1 MSSECSRA
9 QNLAIL
15 VPNHG
20 TAAPALSCPLP
31 GRASGSSCT
40 PGPPM
45 SRGVTLW
52 AGCSGGTESQDR
64 LRWLGA
70 GAACGAVTCPA
81 NRPNLPSGPVEE
93 MGGSP
98 GWGSLLNTVD
108 TEFTFTKTQLSI
120 CCSVNWLKECGTH
133 GNTCRPCPHRP
144 QESLR
149 VGPWGRVSLSAPAPG
164 REPGAQESHG

>member
-1 MSSECSRA
+1 MF
-9 QNLAIL
+9 Q
-15 VPNHG
+15 G
-20 TAAPALSCPLP
+20 TESGRPGSKPWHRCPSPVLP
-31 GRASGSSCT
+31 IAWQGLRQQLHPWPPDVQGRDPVG
-40 PGPPM
+40 
-45 SRGVTLW
+45 RLLR
-52 AGCSGGTESQDR
+52 GTESQDR

-120 CCSVNWLKECGTH
+120 RCSVNWLKECGTH